1 MQRQGIALLAQHRN
15 TRLAGD
21 NGAVREL
28 AAGLQ
33 ADPLH
38 LLCVKLQD
46 GRREDIVGNEDRR
59 RAKLRQRFI
68 ALVKVTQR
76 AVQNIF
82 NINIARLQVSIV
94 EMAILLA

>member
-1 MQRQGIALLAQHRN
+1 MEN
-15 TRLAGD
+15 KYS
-21 NGAVREL
+21 EK
-28 AAGLQ
+28 AANVL
-33 ADPLH
+33 LH
-38 LLCVKLQD
+38 LHPASHAHHHPEQD
-46 GRREDIVGNEDRR
+46 PNPVDHCRECGANMEDIVGNEDRR